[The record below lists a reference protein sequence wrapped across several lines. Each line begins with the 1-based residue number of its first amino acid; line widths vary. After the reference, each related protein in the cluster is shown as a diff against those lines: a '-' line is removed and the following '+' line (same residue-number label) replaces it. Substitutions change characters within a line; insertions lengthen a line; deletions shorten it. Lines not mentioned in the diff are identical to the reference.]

1 VAGVANAF
9 YRGRRDL
16 VLLEIDPARLRS
28 ALQFESPAHPTGA
41 TDAASDER
49 FPHVYGPID
58 LDAVVA
64 ATDFA
69 PGADGRFVFAG

>member
-16 VLLEIDPARLRS
+16 VLLEIEPSRLRS
-28 ALQFESPAHPTGA
+28 ALRFESPAHPSGA
-41 TDAASDER
+41 TDAPGDER

-58 LDAVVA
+58 VDAVVA
-64 ATDFA
+64 VIDFA
-69 PGADGRFVFAG
+69 PGADGRFVFDR